1 MQIQNKALLN
11 LDGQPLREQKQ
22 GEDAP
27 ADDAPIITVSK
38 ILERAALAPSLTQTP
53 FTDKQNA
60 ARFEAAVYLHKLEIA
75 VPFELDRDLVSE
87 LTTVIMRAYPPLI
100 AGQMVPI
107 LEGK

>member
-1 MQIQNKALLN
+1 MQIHNKALLN
-11 LDGQPLREQKQ
+11 LDGKPLREQKQ
-22 GEDAP
+22 GEDEP
-27 ADDAPIITVSK
+27 REDAPIITVAK

-53 FTDKQNA
+53 FTDKQNS

-75 VPFELDRDLVSE
+75 VPFDLDLDLVSE
-87 LTTVIMRAYPPLI
+87 LKVVIMRIYPPMI